1 MSSSSAE
8 RVVGAHLVGSV
19 PLSDADDVF
28 RTCSDVLSDRL
39 NRIPDGETGERHE
52 WIHFQIPIIA
62 ATPGIAAAGEP
73 ADQPEPPPGTAR
85 TELGVYGLAEGVDAT
100 SLAFGNLGYADAAIA
115 SYADFRAL
123 KEAGVIADHIRF
135 QVSLPT
141 ALAVM
146 AWILPA
152 DRPAIEPAYQD
163 ALLRE
168 VGRIVDAIPH
178 DQLAIQF
185 DLCIEVFMVEGFE
198 MVDPWFD
205 DVWGGI
211 LERVEAHAAA
221 VPADVQLGFHLCY
234 GDNKGERQVDVT
246 DAANLVR
253 LANDLTVRLTRP
265 IGFIHMPVP
274 READVEAW
282 APPLADL
289 RLSEDTHL
297 YFGIVHPSGGLEE
310 ARDLVALCERY
321 VERFGVATECGMG
334 RLPTDAVRSILEI
347 HRQVAAAVS

>member
-1 MSSSSAE
+1 M
-8 RVVGAHLVGSV
+8 
-19 PLSDADDVF
+19 SDAHDVF
-28 RTCSDVLSDRL
+28 RTCSEVLSDRL
-39 NRIPDGETGERHE
+39 NRLPDGETGDRHE

-62 ATPGIAAAGEP
+62 ATPGIAPVGFAN
-73 ADQPEPPPGTAR
+73 QPDPPPGTAR
-85 TELGVYGLAEGVDAT
+85 TELGVYGLAEGADAE
-100 SLAFGNLGYADAAIA
+100 SLAFGNLRYADAAIA
-115 SYADFRAL
+115 SYAEFRAL
-123 KEAGVIADHIRF
+123 KDAGVIPDHIRF

-141 ALAVM
+141 TLAVM

-152 DRPAIEPAYQD
+152 DRAAIEPAYQA

-168 VGRIVDAIPH
+168 VSRIVDAIPH

-185 DLCIEVFMVEGFE
+185 DLCIEVFMVEGFP

-205 DVWGGI
+205 DVWEGI

-221 VPADVQLGFHLCY
+221 VPDHVQLGFHLCY
-234 GDNKGERQVDVT
+234 GDNKGERQVEVT

-253 LANDLTVRLTRP
+253 LANELTERLTHS

-274 READVEAW
+274 RESDVEAW
-282 APPLADL
+282 APPLGDL

-297 YFGIVHPSGGLEE
+297 YFGIVHRSGGLDE
-310 ARDLVALCERY
+310 ARDLVGLCERY

-334 RLPTDAVRSILEI
+334 RLPADAIRPILEI
-347 HRQVAAAVS
+347 HRAVAGAVA